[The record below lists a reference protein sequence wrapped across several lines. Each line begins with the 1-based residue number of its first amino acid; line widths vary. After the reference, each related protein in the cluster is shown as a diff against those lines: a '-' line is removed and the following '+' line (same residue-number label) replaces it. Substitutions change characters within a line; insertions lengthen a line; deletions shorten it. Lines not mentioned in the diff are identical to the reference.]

1 MRIMIQNLEGKKT
14 TPKRFAQEIVKEA
27 LASLQASWQIDGR
40 GLSRR
45 MTDRELELVE
55 SQIEKLCER
64 IKEKMCSG
72 KNS

>member
-1 MRIMIQNLEGKKT
+1 MIRNLNSDKT
-14 TPKRFAQEIVKEA
+14 TPKRFAQELVKEA
-27 LASLQASWQIDGR
+27 LENLQKQWQIDGR

-55 SQIEKLCER
+55 SQIEKLCQR
-64 IKEKMCSG
+64 VVEKMCTG

>member
-1 MRIMIQNLEGKKT
+1 MIRSLGGKKT

-27 LASLQASWQIDGR
+27 LGNLQEKWQVDGR

-64 IKEKMCSG
+64 IKEKMCTG